1 MFLLDGKRL
10 TPGNAF
16 EHNGIQYPANWLNFA
31 SLAEKEAI
39 GIEEV
44 AEQSRPNDEYYWV
57 TDNNDGTFS
66 STAKLL
72 NDREEVDENNNPMWV
87 KVLDNSDPE
96 NPQMVDSSV
105 RLVTKGLKSNK
116 VAQIK
121 ATANSLLSNTDW
133 MVIRKAERDVAIP
146 SVTVTYRAA
155 VITEATRLET
165 AINAATTV
173 EALITVVQSQNWP
186 KE

>member
-16 EHNGIQYPANWLNFA
+16 EHNGIQYPANWLNHA
-31 SLAEKEAI
+31 STEEKEAI

-44 AEQSRPNDEYYWV
+44 TQQTRPNDEYYWV
-57 TDNNDGTFS
+57 TDNNDGSFT
-66 STAKLL
+66 STAKPL
-72 NDREEVDENNNPMWV
+72 NDVTEN
-87 KVLDNSDPE
+87 D
-96 NPQMVDSSV
+96 
-105 RLVTKGLKSNK
+105 VTSKGLKSNK
-116 VAQIK
+116 IAQIK
-121 ATANSLLSNTDW
+121 STANALLKNTDW

-146 SVTVTYRAA
+146 SATVTYRAA

-173 EALITVVQSQNWP
+173 EGLITVVQSANWP
-186 KE
+186 QQ

>member
-10 TPGNAF
+10 TPGSAF
-16 EHNGIQYPANWLNFA
+16 EHNGIQYPANWLNLA
-31 SLAEKEAI
+31 SLADKEAI
-39 GIEEV
+39 GIEEIT
-44 AEQSRPNDEYYWV
+44 QQTRPNDEYYWV

-72 NDREEVDENNNPMWV
+72 NDREEVDEDNNPVYVQVW
-87 KVLDNSDPE
+87 DSE
-96 NPQMVDSSV
+96 TETMVDTSE
-105 RLVTKGLKSNK
+105 RLVTKGLKSIK

-121 ATANSLLSNTDW
+121 TTANSLLSNTDW

-146 SVTVTYRAA
+146 SATVTYRAA

-173 EALITVVQSQNWP
+173 EGLITVVQSANWP
-186 KE
+186 QE

>member
-10 TPGNAF
+10 TPGSAF
-16 EHNGIQYPANWLNFA
+16 EHNGIQYPANWLNHA

-44 AEQSRPNDEYYWV
+44 TQQTRPNDEYYWV
-57 TDNNDGTFS
+57 TDNNDGTFT
-66 STAKLL
+66 STPKQL
-72 NDREEVDENNNPMWV
+72 NDVPQTDETGNPVYVRVW
-87 KVLDNSDPE
+87 DSE
-96 NPQMVDSSV
+96 TQTMVDSSE
-105 RLVTKGLKSNK
+105 RAITKGLKSNK

-121 ATANSLLSNTDW
+121 TTANSLLAKTDW

-146 SVTVTYRAA
+146 SATVTYRAA

-173 EALITVVQSQNWP
+173 EGLITVVQSANWP
-186 KE
+186 QE

>member
-10 TPGNAF
+10 TPGLAF

-39 GIEEV
+39 GITEV
-44 AEQSRPNDEYYWV
+44 SEQSRPNDEYYWV

-72 NDREEVDENNNPMWV
+72 NDREEVDRDNNPLYVQVW
-87 KVLDNSDPE
+87 DSE
-96 NPQMVDSSV
+96 TETMVNTSE
-105 RLVTKGLKSNK
+105 RLVAKGLKSNK

-146 SVTVTYRAA
+146 SATVTYRAA

>member
-16 EHNGIQYPANWLNFA
+16 EHNGIQYSANWLNFA

-44 AEQSRPNDEYYWV
+44 SEQSRPNDEYYWV

-66 STAKLL
+66 STAKAL
-72 NDREEVDENNNPMWV
+72 NDETETYEGQ
-87 KVLDNSDPE
+87 E
-96 NPQMVDSSV
+96 YT
-105 RLVTKGLKSNK
+105 TKGLKSIK
-116 VAQIK
+116 IAQIK
-121 ATANSLLSNTDW
+121 STANALLKNTDW

-146 SVTVTYRAA
+146 SATVTYRAA

-173 EALITVVQSQNWP
+173 EGLITVVQSANWP
-186 KE
+186 QE

>member
-10 TPGNAF
+10 TPGSAF
-16 EHNGIQYPANWLNFA
+16 EHNGIQYPANWLNLA

-44 AEQSRPNDEYYWV
+44 SEQSRPNDEYYWV

-66 STAKLL
+66 STAKSL
-72 NDREEVDENNNPMWV
+72 NDREEVDEDNNPVYVQVW
-87 KVLDNSDPE
+87 DSE
-96 NPQMVDSSV
+96 TETMVDSSE
-105 RLVTKGLKSNK
+105 RLVTKGLKSTK

-121 ATANSLLSNTDW
+121 STANSLLSSTDW

-146 SVTVTYRAA
+146 SATVTYRAA

-173 EALITVVQSQNWP
+173 EGLITVVQSANWP
-186 KE
+186 QQ

>member
-1 MFLLDGKRL
+1 MFLLDGKKL
-10 TPGNAF
+10 TPGSAF
-16 EHNGIQYPANWLNFA
+16 EHNGIQYPANWLNLA
-31 SLAEKEAI
+31 SLAEKEAL

-44 AEQSRPNDEYYWV
+44 TQQTRPNDEYYWV
-57 TDNNDGTFS
+57 TDNNNGTFS

-72 NDREEVDENNNPMWV
+72 NDREEVDRDNNPLYVQVW
-87 KVLDNSDPE
+87 DSE
-96 NPQMVDSSV
+96 TETMVNTSE
-105 RLVTKGLKSNK
+105 RLVAKGLKSNK

-146 SVTVTYRAA
+146 SATVTYRAA

-186 KE
+186 QQ

>member
-10 TPGNAF
+10 TPGLAF

-44 AEQSRPNDEYYWV
+44 SEQSRPNDEYYWV

-66 STAKLL
+66 SIAKLL
-72 NDREEVDENNNPMWV
+72 NDREEVDEDNNPLYVQVW
-87 KVLDNSDPE
+87 DSE
-96 NPQMVDSSV
+96 TETMVNTSE
-105 RLVTKGLKSNK
+105 RLVAKGLKSNK

-146 SVTVTYRAA
+146 SATVTYRAA

-186 KE
+186 QQ

>member
-44 AEQSRPNDEYYWV
+44 SEQSRPNDEYYWV

-66 STAKLL
+66 ATAKLL
-72 NDREEVDENNNPMWV
+72 NDREEVDEDNNPLYVQVW
-87 KVLDNSDPE
+87 
-96 NPQMVDSSV
+96 DSETETMIDTSE
-105 RLVTKGLKSNK
+105 RLVTKGLKSIK
-116 VAQIK
+116 IAQIK
-121 ATANSLLSNTDW
+121 TTANSLLSNTDW

-146 SVTVTYRAA
+146 SATVTYRAA

-186 KE
+186 QE

>member
-10 TPGNAF
+10 TPGSAF
-16 EHNGIQYPANWLNFA
+16 EHNGIQYPANWLNLA
-31 SLAEKEAI
+31 SLAEKESI

-44 AEQSRPNDEYYWV
+44 SEQSRPNDEYYWV

-72 NDREEVDENNNPMWV
+72 NDQEEVDEDNNPVYVQVW
-87 KVLDNSDPE
+87 DSE
-96 NPQMVDSSV
+96 TETMVDTSE
-105 RLVTKGLKSNK
+105 RLVAKGLKSTK

-121 ATANSLLSNTDW
+121 TTANSLLSNTDW
-133 MVIRKAERDVAIP
+133 MVIRKAERNVAIP
-146 SVTVTYRAA
+146 SATVTYRAA

-165 AINAATTV
+165 AINATTTV
-173 EALITVVQSQNWP
+173 EGLITVIQSANWP
-186 KE
+186 QE

>member
-10 TPGNAF
+10 TPGSAF

-44 AEQSRPNDEYYWV
+44 SEQSRPNDEYYWV

-66 STAKLL
+66 STAKAL
-72 NDREEVDENNNPMWV
+72 NDVTENDV
-87 KVLDNSDPE
+87 T
-96 NPQMVDSSV
+96 
-105 RLVTKGLKSNK
+105 TKGLKTVK

-121 ATANSLLSNTDW
+121 STANALLKNTDW
-133 MVIRKAERDVAIP
+133 MIIRKAERDVAIP
-146 SVTVTYRAA
+146 SATVTYRAA

-173 EALITVVQSQNWP
+173 EGLITAVQSANWP
-186 KE
+186 QQ

>member
-10 TPGNAF
+10 TPGSAF
-16 EHNGIQYPANWLNFA
+16 EHNGIQYPANWLNHA

-44 AEQSRPNDEYYWV
+44 TQQTRPNDEYYFV
-57 TDNNDGTFS
+57 TDNNDGSFT
-66 STAKLL
+66 STAKIL
-72 NDREEVDENNNPMWV
+72 NDVTETHEGQETT
-87 KVLDNSDPE
+87 
-96 NPQMVDSSV
+96 
-105 RLVTKGLKSNK
+105 TKGLKSIK

-121 ATANSLLSNTDW
+121 SIANGLLSNTDW
-133 MVIRKAERDVAIP
+133 MVIRKAERNVTIP
-146 SVTVTYRAA
+146 TATVTYRAA

-173 EALITVVQSQNWP
+173 EGLITVVQSANWP
-186 KE
+186 QQ

>member
-10 TPGNAF
+10 TPGLAF

-44 AEQSRPNDEYYWV
+44 SEQSRPNDEYYWV

-66 STAKLL
+66 SIAKLL
-72 NDREEVDENNNPMWV
+72 NDREEVDEDNNPLYVQVW
-87 KVLDNSDPE
+87 DSE
-96 NPQMVDSSV
+96 TETMVNTSE
-105 RLVTKGLKSNK
+105 RLVAKGLKSTK

-146 SVTVTYRAA
+146 SATVTYRAA

-186 KE
+186 QQ

>member
-10 TPGNAF
+10 TPGSAF

-44 AEQSRPNDEYYWV
+44 SEQSRPNDEYYWV

-66 STAKLL
+66 STAKPLEDVTE
-72 NDREEVDENNNPMWV
+72 NDIT
-87 KVLDNSDPE
+87 
-96 NPQMVDSSV
+96 
-105 RLVTKGLKSNK
+105 TKGLKSNK

-121 ATANSLLSNTDW
+121 TTANSLLSNTDW
-133 MVIRKAERDVAIP
+133 MVIRKAERNVAIP
-146 SVTVTYRAA
+146 TATVTYRAA

-173 EALITVVQSQNWP
+173 EGLITVVQSANWP
-186 KE
+186 QE

>member
-10 TPGNAF
+10 TPGSAF
-16 EHNGIQYPANWLNFA
+16 EHNGIQYPANWLNHA

-44 AEQSRPNDEYYWV
+44 TQQTRPNDEYYWV
-57 TDNNDGTFS
+57 TDNNDGSFT
-66 STAKLL
+66 STAKAL
-72 NDREEVDENNNPMWV
+72 NDVTEN
-87 KVLDNSDPE
+87 DITS
-96 NPQMVDSSV
+96 
-105 RLVTKGLKSNK
+105 KGLKSTK

-121 ATANSLLSNTDW
+121 STANSLLSSTDW

-146 SVTVTYRAA
+146 SATVTYRAA

-173 EALITVVQSQNWP
+173 EGLITVVQSANWP
-186 KE
+186 QQ

>member
-10 TPGNAF
+10 TPGSAF
-16 EHNGIQYPANWLNFA
+16 EHNGIQYPANWLNHA

-44 AEQSRPNDEYYWV
+44 TQQTRPNDEYYWV
-57 TDNNDGTFS
+57 TENIDGTFS
-66 STAKLL
+66 STAKIL
-72 NDREEVDENNNPMWV
+72 NDREESDSNGNPLYV
-87 KVLDNSDPE
+87 QVYDSE
-96 NPQMVDSSV
+96 TQTMVDSSE

-116 VAQIK
+116 IAQIK
-121 ATANSLLSNTDW
+121 SIANSLLSNTDW

-146 SVTVTYRAA
+146 SATVTYRAA

-173 EALITVVQSQNWP
+173 EGLITVVQSANWP
-186 KE
+186 QQ

>member
-10 TPGNAF
+10 TPGSAF
-16 EHNGIQYPANWLNFA
+16 EHNGIQYPANWLNLA

-44 AEQSRPNDEYYWV
+44 TQQTRPNDEYYFV
-57 TDNNDGTFS
+57 TDNNDGSFT
-66 STAKLL
+66 STAKIL
-72 NDREEVDENNNPMWV
+72 NDREEVDEDGNPQWV
-87 KVLDNSDPE
+87 KVWDSE
-96 NPQMVDSSV
+96 TETMVDSDV
-105 RLVTKGLKSNK
+105 RLVTKGLKSTK

-121 ATANSLLSNTDW
+121 TTANSLLSNTDW

-146 SVTVTYRAA
+146 SATVTYRAA